1 MSQQIAKTDHSVRG
15 HSRISPSK
23 LKPLQICPGY
33 ESDDKPS
40 QASQRGT
47 TLHEVMDT
55 GHIPPHLD
63 QEDRLVAEQVLT
75 VIAETEKASP
85 YEPLKEIEL
94 DFRSLQF
101 RDFEK
106 GHADRV
112 IVLEADSND
121 DPTFVELIDFKF
133 GKWAVDHVSENIQF
147 RAYALGLFLLFP
159 SIEKIRV
166 RLIQPALNKDETH
179 TFSRK
184 RDYEII
190 VSQIGAIVKRRHKW
204 LETRDSKMLKP
215 DSDICGFCAMQATCP
230 AWQTYMTK
238 LANDADLFGHEIV
251 PMAKLDS
258 PELADPDEVVRA
270 FRWVKPMEEYLKKF
284 KRFVLA
290 VYDTGKIDGGVTLV
304 EKAGDTTV
312 VDPIRVAQILQQDH
326 GIQFAEFL
334 SACDVSITKLKTLVG
349 ERAAS
354 GQKGKAQTEMIDK
367 LVNEGLI
374 QYGPQ
379 IRYVQLS
386 RGKKS

>member
-1 MSQQIAKTDHSVRG
+1 MSQLIPKTDHSARG

-40 QASQRGT
+40 AASQRGT

-55 GHIPPHLD
+55 GIIPSHLNQD
-63 QEDRLVAEQVLT
+63 DREIAAQVLA
-75 VIAETEKASP
+75 VLAETEKSSP
-85 YEPLKEIEL
+85 YEPLKEVEL
-94 DFRSLQF
+94 DFTSLQF

-112 IVLEADSND
+112 IVLEADDND
-121 DPTFVELIDFKF
+121 QPTFVELIDFKF

-147 RAYALGLFLLFP
+147 RAYALGLFILFP

-190 VSQIGAIVKRRHKW
+190 VSQIGSIVKRRHRW
-204 LETRDSKMLKP
+204 LETRDEKMLKP
-215 DSDICGFCAMQATCP
+215 DSDVCGFCAMQANCP
-230 AWQTYMTK
+230 AWQAYMVK
-238 LANDADLFGHEIV
+238 LANDADLFGHEIIPV
-251 PMAKLDS
+251 AKLES
-258 PELADPDEVVRA
+258 PETANPEEVVRA
-270 FRWVKPMEEYLKKF
+270 FRWVKPMEDYLKKF

-290 VYDTGKIDGGVTLV
+290 VYDTGRIDSGVTLV
-304 EKAGDTTV
+304 EKVGDTTI
-312 VDPIRVAQILQQDH
+312 VDPIRVAEILQQDH
-326 GIQFAEFL
+326 SISFAEFL

-349 ERAAS
+349 DKAPS
-354 GQKGKAQTEMIDK
+354 GQKGKLQSEMVDK
-367 LVNEGLI
+367 LVSEGLI
-374 QYGPQ
+374 QYGAQ